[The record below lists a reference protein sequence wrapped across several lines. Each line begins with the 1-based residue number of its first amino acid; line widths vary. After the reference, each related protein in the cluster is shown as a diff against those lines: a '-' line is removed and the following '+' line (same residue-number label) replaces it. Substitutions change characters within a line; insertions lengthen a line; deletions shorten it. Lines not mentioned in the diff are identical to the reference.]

1 MQSRAT
7 YVGNA
12 CIYQSISNS
21 VAITTMMEMWLQVH
35 GSHPA
40 G

>member
-1 MQSRAT
+1 MQSRGT
-7 YVGNA
+7 NVSDA

-21 VAITTMMEMWLQVH
+21 VAITTMMEMRLQVH